1 MKERGML
8 NKAVILR
15 EKKMYLHRKEE
26 NGITSSSC
34 TSMLALLNV
43 KLNAVESLTS
53 ITLTC
58 VKLFKKLNL
67 DQIYFLCV
75 FTLYAL

>member
-43 KLNAVESLTS
+43 KLNAAESLTS

-67 DQIYFLCV
+67 DQI
-75 FTLYAL
+75 

>member
-34 TSMLALLNV
+34 TSMLVLLYV
-43 KLNAVESLTS
+43 KLNAAESLTS

-67 DQIYFLCV
+67 DQI
-75 FTLYAL
+75 